1 MLYYDII
8 NERIDINKTSTSKE
22 CDICHCWY
30 FLDKGFKFQWY
41 VCNGRHG
48 VLMISIN
55 PNDIAILNINCADY
69 HCIINGISKSDALNL
84 LKMLSII
91 KLKKL

>member
-8 NERIDINKTSTSKE
+8 NEGIDINKTSTSKE

-41 VCNGRHG
+41 VCNGRHD

-69 HCIINGISKSDALNL
+69 HCIINRISKSDALNL